1 MMSVP
6 TQQAWF
12 GGIQMESNTYL
23 EMDRW
28 RVFWTILMVMLLAVP
43 LTWALEVSFSID
55 DVLASPMPSSLIAAE
70 SGQRIAWV
78 FTLRGVANVW
88 AAEGPK
94 FEARQLTG
102 FATDDGRPLRILGF
116 SPDTEWIF
124 IAKSSRFNPDSRAMG
139 NGPSKLYRVAW
150 TGGSPEELAEA
161 SSAAVSPVEAKL
173 AFVKED
179 GEIWIVES
187 GKEAEMVVSTRG
199 ALSQPSWSPDGKKL
213 LTNSVRGVFPHR
225 YSFVMVY
232 DFEANAIR
240 YIDPAVYFDARPVW
254 SPDGT
259 KIAFMRR
266 LTAGHY
272 SGLTTKD
279 VYVPDPWEIRVADVA
294 TGDTIRVWR
303 SPGSDSTY
311 FADLEWFDDSKLV
324 FRSEQDGWR
333 HLYLVGADGSGL
345 KQITDGEYE
354 VEAFR
359 VALERGKVYATC
371 NRDDIDRRHIW
382 SVDAGGEMVAET
394 EGASI
399 EWSPVPVAEGG
410 HLAYIGS
417 TATSPAHVFV
427 SSQSDRQ
434 PQKIAPDALPESF
447 PSGKLVEPQQV
458 VFESLDSLPIHGQ
471 LFMPPESYEGRRPAL
486 MFFHG
491 GPIRQMLLGF
501 HYSGYYHRSYAM
513 NQYLAS
519 RGYVVLS
526 VNFRLGIGY
535 GRAFRDVQDG
545 GPRGGSE
552 YRDLLAGAKLLR
564 ANQRV
569 DPERIGL
576 WGGSYG
582 GLMTALGLA
591 RNSDLFAAGV
601 DLHGVHDWNQWQ
613 AAVTGLPNDNDRTE
627 WSSSPIADLDN
638 WSSPVLLIHG
648 DDDRNV
654 PFSETKWLVEKLDA
668 MDVEYELL
676 VFPDDVHSFLLYRN
690 WVRAYEATA
699 DFFDRNLGVSQ

>member
-150 TGGSPEELAEA
+150 TGGRPEELAEA

-279 VYVPDPWEIRVADVA
+279 VFVPDPWEIRVADVA

-333 HLYLVGADGSGL
+333 HLWHFAWLSSGERCMRPAIETTSTAVISGRWMPAAKWWRRPKALRSSGRRCRWPKADTWPTSAQPRRPRL
-345 KQITDGEYE
+345 TSLCVRSPTANRKKSLPTRCPSPSHRANLSSHSRLSSSRSIACRSMANSSCPQ
-354 VEAFR
+354 R
-359 VALERGKVYATC
+359 AT
-371 NRDDIDRRHIW
+371 RAADRR
-382 SVDAGGEMVAET
+382 
-394 EGASI
+394 
-399 EWSPVPVAEGG
+399 
-410 HLAYIGS
+410 
-417 TATSPAHVFV
+417 
-427 SSQSDRQ
+427 
-434 PQKIAPDALPESF
+434 
-447 PSGKLVEPQQV
+447 
-458 VFESLDSLPIHGQ
+458 
-471 LFMPPESYEGRRPAL
+471 
-486 MFFHG
+486 
-491 GPIRQMLLGF
+491 
-501 HYSGYYHRSYAM
+501 
-513 NQYLAS
+513 
-519 RGYVVLS
+519 
-526 VNFRLGIGY
+526 
-535 GRAFRDVQDG
+535 
-545 GPRGGSE
+545 
-552 YRDLLAGAKLLR
+552 
-564 ANQRV
+564 
-569 DPERIGL
+569 
-576 WGGSYG
+576 
-582 GLMTALGLA
+582 
-591 RNSDLFAAGV
+591 
-601 DLHGVHDWNQWQ
+601 
-613 AAVTGLPNDNDRTE
+613 
-627 WSSSPIADLDN
+627 
-638 WSSPVLLIHG
+638 
-648 DDDRNV
+648 
-654 PFSETKWLVEKLDA
+654 
-668 MDVEYELL
+668 
-676 VFPDDVHSFLLYRN
+676 
-690 WVRAYEATA
+690 
-699 DFFDRNLGVSQ
+699 